1 MYHFNTWLIIAN
13 KLLTLDLLNS
23 TSQHYQYMKAEV
35 MNEVNQPLIS
45 HRVFPK
51 NANSDVH
58 TLPNKRLIINFFLG
72 GGGAAVSP
80 RVKKDKKEAWCN
92 VMKTDSYPIATYS
105 FLFRIGIW
113 EDDQC
118 QKRLGT
124 SLRLKGYVR
133 ELGLLHFYPLC
144 FCLSFR

>member
-51 NANSDVH
+51 NTNSDVH
-58 TLPNKRLIINFFLG
+58 TLPNKRL
-72 GGGAAVSP
+72 

-124 SLRLKGYVR
+124 SLKLKGYVR